1 WSECPQGRTKL
12 DDLVTAT
19 RGVMDTILRPSDHL
33 TEVVGSGCKAVIS
46 TRKCGQ
52 SPHLAL
58 FPNEPEIDKAD
69 IVRPTVESEATPPL
83 SHRLRRGCLGN
94 THDDALGIFHVPCY
108 TAVWS

>member
-1 WSECPQGRTKL
+1 MA
-12 DDLVTAT
+12 AT
-19 RGVMDTILRPSDHL
+19 HGVMNAILRPPDHL
-33 TEVVGSGCKAVIS
+33 TEVVGSGGKAVIS

-83 SHRLRRGCLGN
+83 PQRLRRGSLGN
-94 THDDALGIFHVPCY
+94 THDDALGIFDVPCY
-108 TAVWS
+108 TAV